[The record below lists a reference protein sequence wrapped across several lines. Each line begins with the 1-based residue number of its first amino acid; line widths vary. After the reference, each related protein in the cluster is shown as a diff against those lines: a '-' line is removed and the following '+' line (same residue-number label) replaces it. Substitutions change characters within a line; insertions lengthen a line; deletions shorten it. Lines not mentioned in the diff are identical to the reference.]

1 MVKDKKEISKIKI
14 ITKQET
20 EKKLTRDS
28 LDQPASKE
36 EIDFLVKAAKAV
48 YK

>member
-1 MVKDKKEISKIKI
+1 MVKNQKEISKIKI
-14 ITKQET
+14 ITKQEK
-20 EKKLTRDS
+20 EKRLTRDS
-28 LDQPASKE
+28 LDQPSSKE

>member
-1 MVKDKKEISKIKI
+1 MVKDQKEISKIKI
-14 ITKQET
+14 ITKPE

-28 LDQPASKE
+28 LDQPSSKE